1 MIPFGLA
8 NAPSTFQS
16 YIDKALHHLLD
27 VTVIVYLNDILV
39 YSDNVEEHEG
49 YVKEVLEALQETGLF
64 AKLEKCEFSVDTVEF
79 LGFIVNP
86 TGITMDPNRV
96 TTVTEWPTPASV
108 KDIQSFLGF
117 CNFYRRFIFQY
128 SKIAK
133 GLTELT
139 KGSKPF
145 I

>member
-1 MIPFGLA
+1 MPFGLA

-27 VTVIVYLNDILV
+27 ITVIVYLDDILI
-39 YSDNVEEHEG
+39 YSEIVKDHEG
-49 YVKEVLEALQETGLF
+49 HVKEVLQALRESGLF

-79 LGFIVNP
+79 LRYIVNP
-86 TGITMDPNRV
+86 TGIAINPSRIII
-96 TTVTEWPTPASV
+96 VTEWPTPASV
-108 KDIQSFLGF
+108 KDMQSFLGF

-139 KGSKPF
+139 KTSKPF
-145 I
+145 T